1 MRRCVVA
8 GVTVLVLVL
17 GSSLVAQLP
26 THDGPIVKL
35 DEGYEAVDRGRA
47 SVGTLVRR
55 RVPITSL
62 ASGRVELR
70 VVGTSCPCTQA
81 QVESATL
88 GAGEST
94 VLELATTAADVP
106 NPQYYTATLEV
117 IERDDAN
124 RVLRTERRT
133 TGIGYAPD
141 TGLIVGPRTAVISL
155 AAGETREFDVVLR
168 RPDRLNLQ
176 VDAVECPGPWIRL
189 KSTNTEPN
197 QPWQATLRLEVSG
210 ERADHLVGEVRF
222 LAAGAAP
229 SAGGRLKV
237 IARVQTPI
245 SVSPAGAVLVE
256 RPGDAE
262 HRVVLAL
269 KPGREWQPEFMKVE
283 LDDGAP
289 VAISLPKSVQ
299 LASDAQITVS
309 ARWSDMPKDSGS
321 CEARC
326 VAGGKVVA
334 TFPVVW
340 IRHVP

>member
-1 MRRCVVA
+1 MRRCVFA

-17 GSSLVAQLP
+17 GSSLAAQV
-26 THDGPIVKL
+26 TTRDGPIVKL

-55 RVPITSL
+55 RVPITSF

-70 VVGTSCPCTQA
+70 VVGTSCPCTRA
-81 QVESATL
+81 QVEDTTL

-117 IERDDAN
+117 IERDDAD

-141 TGLIVGPRTAVISL
+141 TGLIVGPRTAVVSL
-155 AAGETREFDVVLR
+155 AAAETREFDVVLR

-189 KSTNTEPN
+189 KATSIEPN
-197 QPWQATLRLEVSG
+197 QLWQATLRLEVSS

-229 SAGGRLKV
+229 SAVGRLKV
-237 IARVQTPI
+237 IARVQAPI

-256 RPGDAE
+256 RAGE
-262 HRVVLAL
+262 SESRVVLAL
-269 KPGREWQPEFMKVE
+269 KPAGGWQPESIKVE
-283 LDDGAP
+283 VDDGAP
-289 VAISLPKSVQ
+289 RAISLPKSVH
-299 LASDAQITVS
+299 LASDAQIVVS
-309 ARWSDMPKDSGS
+309 ARWADMPKDSGS
-321 CEARC
+321 CEVRC
-326 VAGGKVVA
+326 VTGDKVVA